1 MILTPIKRNNK
12 LKLEILIERTCV
24 QSHARKLGNFVENIK
39 SPS

>member
-1 MILTPIKRNNK
+1 MSRRNEKTILKYAHLDI
-12 LKLEILIERTCV
+12 